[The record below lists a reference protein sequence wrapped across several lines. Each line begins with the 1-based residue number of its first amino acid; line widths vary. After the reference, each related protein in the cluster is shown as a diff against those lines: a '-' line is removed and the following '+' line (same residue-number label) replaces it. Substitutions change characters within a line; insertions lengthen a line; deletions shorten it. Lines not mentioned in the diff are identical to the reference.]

1 MMLVD
6 AGPLIAMLHSADEDH
21 ERCLVAAENIRPP
34 MITSWVVLAEA
45 MHVLGR
51 LRGWRGQRALWKLI
65 TDGIIDLASLGPD
78 DAWRT
83 ADLMQRFRDQPM
95 DLGDATLVVLA
106 EQLNCDRVFTLDQ
119 HFRAYRI
126 GGRRKFEIVPD

>member
-1 MMLVD
+1 MLVD

-21 ERCLVAAENIRPP
+21 ERCIVAAESIRPP

-65 TDGIIDLASLGPD
+65 ADGVIELGSLGSD
-78 DAWRT
+78 DAARA

-106 EQLNCDRVFTLDQ
+106 EQLNCHRVFTLDR
-119 HFRAYRI
+119 HFRAYRLK
-126 GGRRKFEIVPD
+126 GRRAFEILPD